1 MILFRSFAADHLEG
15 ISESFSKTVISVYPC
30 CDNSNA
36 VDNPNAPPPMIAI
49 CSFFEMTIVTGCG
62 DRGSD
67 DKSGEA
73 RKCDVHL
80 LKAASHYNTPTI
92 NGRQFRGARRVTS
105 IRAKSPET
113 IGIVVLS
120 ISSACISVKVMRCCP
135 AAAAVRTHHRQAY
148 RVRHGHETD
157 TNSTRHPHTYHRH
170 PRCNGQVTISYG
182 QEGTI
187 NAIQSASEAGIRCH
201 CIPWL
206 IPA

>member
-1 MILFRSFAADHLEG
+1 VATEVVTTNREKQGNVMFNYSRQLHI
-15 ISESFSKTVISVYPC
+15 ITV
-30 CDNSNA
+30 
-36 VDNPNAPPPMIAI
+36 
-49 CSFFEMTIVTGCG
+49 
-62 DRGSD
+62 
-67 DKSGEA
+67 
-73 RKCDVHL
+73 
-80 LKAASHYNTPTI
+80 
-92 NGRQFRGARRVTS
+92 RGARRVTS
-105 IRAKSPET
+105 IRVKSPET

-170 PRCNGQVTISYG
+170 PRCNGQVTISCG